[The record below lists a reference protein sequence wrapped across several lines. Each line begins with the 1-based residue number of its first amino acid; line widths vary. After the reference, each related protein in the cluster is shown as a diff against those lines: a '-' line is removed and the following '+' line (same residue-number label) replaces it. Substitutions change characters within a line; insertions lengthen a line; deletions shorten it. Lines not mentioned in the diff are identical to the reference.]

1 MKQIEKSPINQD
13 KFPNPIDI
21 PKIFI
26 FYLFLTFLEKTRE
39 ILNLQRININGGR
52 CRKIYLHLP

>member
-26 FYLFLTFLEKTRE
+26 FYLFLTFLEKNKE
-39 ILNLQRININGGR
+39 NIKFTKNKYKWGEV
-52 CRKIYLHLP
+52 